1 MGESPPAGDSRL
13 VWLAETLAQE
23 LADADPAD
31 AAVQAASPALQSIAA
46 FTAQAQTVQ
55 RAEGVGSWQVAMP
68 IEEAPFRLM
77 PEQLAPLLSLSSL
90 PLVALPRPQVPTGL
104 ALGQFT
110 DEGMAQIMWGEIA
123 GLESAALT
131 GLHGYVA
138 RAGDGVVL
146 MAGPVDTEADAAD
159 RCGALS
165 LWGLSCVPAA
175 WPSGATALA
184 AHGSH
189 P

>member
-1 MGESPPAGDSRL
+1 
-13 VWLAETLAQE
+13 
-23 LADADPAD
+23 
-31 AAVQAASPALQSIAA
+31 
-46 FTAQAQTVQ
+46 
-55 RAEGVGSWQVAMP
+55 MP